1 MFPGFIMRLLT
12 PSLAF
17 RILSSGRLSPRQR
30 APLVPSRS
38 EESILKAREG
48 VSNLIINPGNMTS
61 CNVRVVLH
69 EYEDKKT
76 KTVYDT
82 WGL

>member
-1 MFPGFIMRLLT
+1 MFAGFIMRLLT

-17 RILSSGRLSPRQR
+17 RILSSERDGTRGVLCLGDNRP
-30 APLVPSRS
+30 

-61 CNVRVVLH
+61 RDVRVVLH
-69 EYEDKKT
+69 E
-76 KTVYDT
+76 
-82 WGL
+82 